1 MPWKR
6 DGMAK
11 ADLIVQKYGGTSVGN
26 VDRIRALADR
36 VRRVRQTGSRVVVV
50 VSAMAGETDRLLGLA
65 QEVTATPAAREVD
78 MLLATGEMVSIAL
91 VAMALQEAGCAARS
105 FTGMQGGI
113 VTDGTHTHARIRTI
127 TTTRLQRDLSAGVIP
142 VVAGFQGIS
151 ESDELTTLGRGG
163 SDLTAV
169 ALAAALEA
177 DSCEIYTDVDGVY
190 TADPNLVPQA
200 RRLDRVS
207 YDEMLEMARLGAKV
221 LQARAVEFAKAHDVL
236 LWVKSSFTEGSGTL
250 VTRPDQ
256 DMERVVVT
264 GVTADS
270 NQAKI
275 TLTRLPDRPGIA
287 GNLFGRIAEAGIV
300 ADSNQA
306 KITLTR
312 LPDRP
317 GIAGNLFGRIA
328 EAGIV
333 VDMIIQNASEG
344 GLTDI
349 SFTVARADAQP
360 TLAIARQSLAE
371 IGADSVT
378 LESGIAKV
386 SIVGVGMQ
394 SHAGVAARMFRALAA
409 ENINIVMISTS
420 EIKISCVI
428 DDKYAEL
435 AVRVLHAAFQLDNP
449 DAPGSCNA

>member
-1 MPWKR
+1 
-6 DGMAK
+6 MAK

-300 ADSNQA
+300 
-306 KITLTR
+306 
-312 LPDRP
+312 
-317 GIAGNLFGRIA
+317 
-328 EAGIV
+328 

>member
-1 MPWKR
+1 
-6 DGMAK
+6 MA
-11 ADLIVQKYGGTSVGN
+11 AAVRATHASPLLVQKYGGTSVGS
-26 VDRIRALADR
+26 VDRIRALAER
-36 VRRVRQTGSRVVVV
+36 VRRVRQAGNRVVVV

-65 QEVTATPAAREVD
+65 REVTEDPRAREVD
-78 MLLATGEMVSIAL
+78 RLLATGEMVSIAL

-113 VTDGTHTHARIRTI
+113 ITDNAHTHARIRTI
-127 TTTRLQRDLSAGVIP
+127 TTTRLQRELSAGVIP

-169 ALAAALEA
+169 ALAAALAA

-221 LQARAVEFAKAHDVL
+221 LQARAVEFAKAHDVPL
-236 LWVKSSFTEGSGTL
+236 RVKSSFAEGSGTL

-264 GVTADS
+264 GVTSDS

-287 GNLFGRIAEAGIV
+287 G
-300 ADSNQA
+300 S
-306 KITLTR
+306 
-312 LPDRP
+312 
-317 GIAGNLFGRIA
+317 LFGRIA

-349 SFTVARADAQP
+349 SFTVARADAQQ
-360 TLAIARQSLAE
+360 TLAIARDSLAE
-371 IGADSVT
+371 IGAENVT

-449 DAPGSCNA
+449 EAHGSRHA

>member
-1 MPWKR
+1 
-6 DGMAK
+6 MAE
-11 ADLIVQKYGGTSVGN
+11 ADLIIQKYGGTSVGN

-65 QEVTATPAAREVD
+65 REVAAEPVAREID

-91 VAMALQEAGCAARS
+91 VAMALQEVGCAARS

-113 VTDGTHTHARIRTI
+113 VTDGTHTHARIRSI

-169 ALAAALEA
+169 ALAAALKA

-221 LQARAVEFAKAHDVL
+221 LQARAVEFAKAHDVPL
-236 LWVKSSFTEGSGTL
+236 RVKSSFAEGSGTL

-287 GNLFGRIAEAGIV
+287 
-300 ADSNQA
+300 S
-306 KITLTR
+306 
-312 LPDRP
+312 
-317 GIAGNLFGRIA
+317 NLFGRIA

-349 SFTVARADAQP
+349 SFTVARADAQQ
-360 TLAIARQSLAE
+360 TLAIARQSLE
-371 IGADSVT
+371 DMGADSVT

>member
-1 MPWKR
+1 
-6 DGMAK
+6 MAV
-11 ADLIVQKYGGTSVGN
+11 AVRATHASPLLIQKYGGTSVGN
-26 VDRIRALADR
+26 VARIRALAAR
-36 VRRVRQTGSRVVVV
+36 VQRVRQAGSRVVVV

-65 QEVTATPAAREVD
+65 REVTAAPPAREVD
-78 MLLATGEMVSIAL
+78 MLLATGEMVSISL
-91 VAMALQEAGCAARS
+91 VAMALQEVGCAARS

-113 VTDGTHTHARIRTI
+113 VTDEAHTHARIRTI
-127 TTTRLQRDLSAGVIP
+127 TTTRLQRELAAGVVP

-169 ALAAALEA
+169 ALAAALKA

-236 LWVKSSFTEGSGTL
+236 LWVKSSFVEGSGTL
-250 VTRPDQ
+250 VTKPDQ

-264 GVTADS
+264 GVTSDS

-287 GNLFGRIAEAGIV
+287 G
-300 ADSNQA
+300 S
-306 KITLTR
+306 
-312 LPDRP
+312 
-317 GIAGNLFGRIA
+317 LFGRIA

-360 TLAIARQSLAE
+360 TLAIARQSLADV
-371 IGADSVT
+371 GAENVT
-378 LESGIAKV
+378 LENGIAKV
-386 SIVGVGMQ
+386 SIIGVGMQ

-449 DAPGSCNA
+449 EAHGSRDA